1 MLASVL
7 SFIAILAL
15 AALNGWLGRSGR
27 LKRDPGDPRARLA
40 LDLIDFEER
49 EGDDANDGRA
59 HVALGPSAA
68 DLAVAIAMGDGWV
81 TRRLRPGSLHGVNR
95 AGARV
100 ALRTTDFTLPVIDLT
115 FPSTEL
121 AARWETR
128 FGALALPRA
137 IAAGDRA
144 IIEPGATAEPRQ

>member
-27 LKRDPGDPRARLA
+27 LRRDPGDPRARLA

-49 EGDDANDGRA
+49 DGDDANDGRA

-68 DLAVAIAMGDGWV
+68 DVAVAIAMGDGWV
-81 TRRLRPGSLHGVNR
+81 TRRLRPGSLSGVSR
-95 AGARV
+95 AGTRV
-100 ALRTTDFTLPVIDLT
+100 ALRTTDFTLPAIDLT

-121 AARWETR
+121 AARWEAR
-128 FGALALPRA
+128 FGALAA
-137 IAAGDRA
+137 
-144 IIEPGATAEPRQ
+144 PGAGAYATIDPGPRQ